1 MQKCNPSLNWV
12 PKCIF
17 SLSFFNRYGNCH
29 PYQSIRACDS
39 LRSPGV
45 DYVYISYGRAGG
57 DLSRYTRFFANSA
70 DLIIGQAPEQ
80 CLDMA
85 SKIFC
90 HVFFPSCGNETE
102 FSPPTALCQD
112 TCEYVQSLCPSE
124 WDQVAEY
131 FERERPL
138 GTNFIKCIAT
148 GDYLEPL
155 PHCCTNAG
163 IVIPKTNGIITN
175 NLTSSNGEP
184 TSKVAIVS
192 SVLVSATLL
201 LFVGIGIGVCIYF
214 CRKRYVAHTISGR

>member
-1 MQKCNPSLNWV
+1 M

-17 SLSFFNRYGNCH
+17 SHSFFNRYGNCL

-45 DYVYISYGRAGG
+45 DYVYLSYHRAGG
-57 DLSRYTRFFANSA
+57 DLSQYTRFFANSA
-70 DLIIGQAPEQ
+70 DFFIGQAPEQ
-80 CLDMA
+80 CVDLA

-90 HVFFPSCGNETE
+90 HVFFPTCGNGTE
-102 FSPPTALCQD
+102 FNPPAALCQE

-124 WDQVAEY
+124 WDQVAQY

-138 GTNFIKCIAT
+138 GTNFINCNAT

-163 IVIPKTNGIITN
+163 IVIPNNTRNITRN
-175 NLTSSNGEP
+175 STSSNGEP
-184 TSKVAIVS
+184 TNKVAIVS
-192 SVLVSATLL
+192 SVLVTATLL
-201 LFVGIGIGVCIYF
+201 LLVGIGVGVCIYS
-214 CRKRYVAHTISGR
+214 CRKRYVANTKSRR